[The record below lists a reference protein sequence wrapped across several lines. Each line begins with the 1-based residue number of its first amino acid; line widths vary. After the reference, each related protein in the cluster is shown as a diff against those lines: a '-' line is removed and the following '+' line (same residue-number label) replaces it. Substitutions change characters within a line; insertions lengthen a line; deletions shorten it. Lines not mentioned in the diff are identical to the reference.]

1 MKAFLT
7 IAAVALSSVA
17 AAEEMR
23 FQCPDRYLTKIV
35 ELAEKPLGWRDT
47 VATVRPELSLSGGG
61 VVGGPPKLYPPAEL
75 HGNTITSQGGRAE
88 TRYPVG
94 PEGESWAFCAYGRGG
109 EIQLYRRVDG
119 QGRRECIVKSSQP
132 KPPDALKVEVVCR

>member
-17 AAEEMR
+17 AAEEIR
-23 FQCPDRYLTKIV
+23 FQCPDRYLTKVV
-35 ELAEKPLGWRDT
+35 ELVEKPAAWRDA
-47 VATVRPELSLSGGG
+47 VATVRPEIPLSGGG
-61 VVGGPPKLYPPAEL
+61 VVGGSPKLYPPAEL
-75 HGNTITSQGGRAE
+75 HGNTITSKGGRTE

-94 PEGESWAFCAYGRGG
+94 PDGESWAYCAYGQGG